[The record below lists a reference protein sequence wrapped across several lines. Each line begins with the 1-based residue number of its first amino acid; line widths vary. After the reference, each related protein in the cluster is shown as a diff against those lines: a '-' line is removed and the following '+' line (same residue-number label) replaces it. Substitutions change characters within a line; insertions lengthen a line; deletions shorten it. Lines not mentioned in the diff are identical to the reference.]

1 MAGFLQALTTT
12 PLHDRMLQQGRLLP
26 ENTGNNFNRPN
37 FRTFLP
43 LPVLLQGLRQTLL
56 SLYSPS
62 SAFYNR
68 AYRSLVQWETH
79 LEEQKRRPIR
89 SCSPSAFWPGQSSV
103 KASSPPIGE
112 TGSLL
117 VQILARWL
125 RNPPKLVMG
134 MTILLSGHHFI
145 KYAQDVAAELEAE
158 CRNSQDDFMEWVS
171 FLMGVYSKMDY
182 FRGRTVLITVA
193 KGDKSESQSDY
204 FFSNARISRDVSK
217 PRSLAFAIRFR

>member
-62 SAFYNR
+62 AFYNR
-68 AYRSLVQWETH
+68 AYRSLVQWET
-79 LEEQKRRPIR
+79 LEEQKATPYPILLAFGVLARSIFRQGVLSSYRREYWK
-89 SCSPSAFWPGQSSV
+89 F
-103 KASSPPIGE
+103 
-112 TGSLL
+112 L

-158 CRNSQDDFMEWVS
+158 CR
-171 FLMGVYSKMDY
+171 K
-182 FRGRTVLITVA
+182 
-193 KGDKSESQSDY
+193 
-204 FFSNARISRDVSK
+204 
-217 PRSLAFAIRFR
+217 LAI